1 MFKVFGFYK
10 FIKIKSLKKN
20 KDFLQKFLISNNIR
34 GTIIIAKEG
43 LNGTIS
49 GCVKDIDKTT
59 KKLKSLFS
67 FKLFDNSNESKSK
80 FQPFHKPKVK
90 IKKEVVPM
98 NLTINS
104 KDRNIQNH
112 LEPKDWNKLIKNK
125 DTHIID
131 TRKPFEYKVGTFK
144 KFDNS
149 NESKSK
155 FQPFRKPKVK
165 IKKEVVPMNLTLNS
179 KDRNIQTHLDPKE
192 WNKLIKNKDTHIID
206 TRKPFEY
213 KVGTFK
219 KSVNPNINNFR
230 DFPKY
235 LNKLKKN
242 KPVAMFC
249 TGGIRCE
256 KTSVYLKKKGFE
268 NIFQLNGGI
277 LNYLKKIKK
286 TESLWKG
293 ECFVFDNRISL
304 KHELKIGTYSVCSG
318 CRMPISPKD
327 KRSNKYE
334 EGVSCPNCHA
344 VSYTHLTLPT
354 NREV

>member
-20 KDFLQKFLISNNIR
+20 KIFLQKFLISNNIR

-49 GCVKDIDKTT
+49 GSIKDIDKTI

-67 FKLFDNSNESKSK
+67 FKQFDSSNESKSK

-90 IKKEVVPM
+90 IKKEIVPM

-104 KDRNIQNH
+104 KERNMKTH
-112 LEPKDWNKLIKNK
+112 LDPKDWNKLIKNK

-131 TRKPFEYKVGTFK
+131 TRKPFEYRVGTFK
-144 KFDNS
+144 
-149 NESKSK
+149 
-155 FQPFRKPKVK
+155 R
-165 IKKEVVPMNLTLNS
+165 
-179 KDRNIQTHLDPKE
+179 
-192 WNKLIKNKDTHIID
+192 
-206 TRKPFEY
+206 
-213 KVGTFK
+213 
-219 KSVNPNINNFR
+219 SVNPNVNNFR

-242 KPVAMFC
+242 KRVAMFC

-256 KTSVYLKKKGFE
+256 KTSVYLKKKGFK
-268 NIFQLNGGI
+268 NIYQLNGGI
-277 LNYLKKIKK
+277 LNYLNKIKK
-286 TESLWKG
+286 NESLWKG

-304 KHELKIGTYSVCSG
+304 KHGLKLGSYSMCSG
-318 CRMPISPKD
+318 CRMPISSKD
-327 KRSNKYE
+327 KKSNKYE
-334 EGVSCPNCHA
+334 EGVSCPNCHDK
-344 VSYTHLTLPT
+344 LTET
-354 NREV
+354 QKSRFRMRQSQIYKAKQSGKKHIFQKEFK

>member
-10 FIKIKSLKKN
+10 FVQIKSLKKN
-20 KDFLQKFLISNNIR
+20 KVFLQKFLISNHIR

-49 GCVKDIDKTT
+49 GSIKDIDKTI

-67 FKLFDNSNESKSK
+67 FKQFDSKNESKSK

-90 IKKEVVPM
+90 IKKEIVPM

-104 KDRNIQNH
+104 
-112 LEPKDWNKLIKNK
+112 
-125 DTHIID
+125 
-131 TRKPFEYKVGTFK
+131 
-144 KFDNS
+144 
-149 NESKSK
+149 NE
-155 FQPFRKPKVK
+155 
-165 IKKEVVPMNLTLNS
+165 
-179 KDRNIQTHLDPKE
+179 RNIQTHLEPKE

-219 KSVNPNINNFR
+219 RSVNPNVTNFR

-256 KTSVYLKKKGFE
+256 KTSVYLKKKGFK

-286 TESLWKG
+286 KESLWKG

-304 KHELKIGTYSVCSG
+304 KHGLKLGSYSMCSG
-318 CRMPISPKD
+318 CRMPISLND

-334 EGVSCPNCHA
+334 EGVSCPNCHDK
-344 VSYTHLTLPT
+344 LTET
-354 NREV
+354 QKSRFRMRQSQIYKAKQSGKKYIFQKEFK